1 MNKIYSMLGIA
12 RKGGKLS
19 IGFDATC
26 LDIRNNKSKLVLIAK
41 DASEKTNNNIQFEC
55 DKYDVKFI
63 EFGEKELI
71 GRCLGK
77 KVVSVLSINDENIV
91 DYILNNI

>member
-1 MNKIYSMLGIA
+1 
-12 RKGGKLS
+12 
-19 IGFDATC
+19 TC

>member
-41 DASEKTNNNIQFEC
+41 NASEKTNNNIQFEC